1 MPETPRQWLIVGSGA
16 IALRHLSCA
25 STLTEGTRFA
35 RLSSSGA
42 SARCPEI
49 DARVEAVFSDW
60 ESALN
65 WKPDA
70 AVVAN
75 AAVGHVP
82 ALEHLI
88 RARVPTLV
96 EKPISNSRESVAGLA
111 TSVSR
116 SGVPVVIGYC
126 LRFHP
131 VVRRVVELVER
142 GDIGRPI
149 LCRAHVGQHIDDWR
163 LTPSNDS
170 VSLSPELGGGALLEL
185 SHEIDLALWLMGEPS
200 DVAGIAIGAEGSAVE
215 MAASLHILHADGMS
229 SISMNMLERPPNRQ
243 LSVIGTRGSVHAD
256 LISGKAYWV
265 DDEGWV
271 TQLETSHEEDMYLE
285 QMRHFIACVRGD
297 ETPLV
302 DISAATRVLT
312 CIESVRGAPQ
322 ESAP

>member
-16 IALRHLSCA
+16 IALRHIECA
-25 STLTEGTRFA
+25 STLTDGARFA

-49 DARVEAVFSDW
+49 DDRVETVLSDW
-60 ESALN
+60 ASALN
-65 WKPDA
+65 WEPDV

-82 ALEHLI
+82 ALKHLI

-96 EKPISNSRESVAGLA
+96 EKPLSNSLESVEGLA

-131 VVRRVVELVER
+131 AVRRVVQLVEG
-142 GDIGRPI
+142 GDIGQPI

-163 LTPSNDS
+163 ATPSEDS
-170 VSLSPELGGGALLEL
+170 VSLSPEMGGGALLEL

-200 DVAGIAIGAEGSAVE
+200 EVAGIAIGADSSAVE
-215 MAASLHILHADGMS
+215 MATSLQIRHADGMS
-229 SISMNMLERPPNRQ
+229 SISMNMLERPAIRQ

-256 LISGKAYWV
+256 LIAGRAYWA
-265 DDEGWV
+265 DDEGAV
-271 TQLETSHEEDMYLE
+271 NQMETSRDEDMYLE

-297 ETPLV
+297 ETPMV

-312 CIESVRGAPQ
+312 CIDAVRGAPQ
-322 ESAP
+322 GSAP